1 MGNLSE
7 QWSGSNGWAIN
18 HLLIDGLK
26 RLVKDLRKLESTG
39 FDEAICRQV
48 REALH
53 KLSTSQAGPTGASF
67 APEITNEGG
76 RFHQRYIEWNG
87 NLQNRSREA
96 ANSRKNLIGELY
108 FWRERM
114 ITKLRSGRKGFKVF
128 ATDEDYAIV
137 EGVYKQL
144 STIVAQYPDIF
155 WHLKISVATF
165 DAAARRRHSH

>member
-18 HLLIDGLK
+18 HLLIDGLE
-26 RLVKDLRKLESTG
+26 RLIRDLQKLETTG
-39 FDEAICRQV
+39 FGEEICLQV

-53 KLSTSQAGPTGASF
+53 KLSTTQAAPTGASF

-87 NLQNRSREA
+87 NLQNKSLEAVHSR
-96 ANSRKNLIGELY
+96 NKLIGELY

-114 ITKLRSGRKGFKVF
+114 ISKLHSGRRQFKVF
-128 ATDEDYAIV
+128 ATDDDFEIV

-144 STIVAQYPDIF
+144 GTVVAEHPDIF
-155 WHLKISVATF
+155 WHLKVSVAKF
-165 DAAARRRHSH
+165 NAAAKRRQSH